1 MGRSK
6 SVWRILGDG
15 DAVGVCVSPGGAGR
29 EPRRQRREERG
40 SHFDWT
46 PLRAARRGEPD
57 DSGGL
62 LERSEATPRRSGDPI
77 RPHALPCCGEA
88 DVGSGVPELSASGQ
102 EAAPLF
108 ARWRPVRGAQNP
120 TAAALW
126 RQGQSETGRYLD
138 LSVRYHQGD
147 RNFSQTTA
155 CGKSDRGKRRK
166 SERSDPVCQVTSEVS
181 IRQQS
186 IVLKLCQNS
195 KFFAWN
201 GLCLERKQIP

>member
-62 LERSEATPRRSGDPI
+62 LERSEAVSQR
-77 RPHALPCCGEA
+77 L
-88 DVGSGVPELSASGQ
+88 
-102 EAAPLF
+102 
-108 ARWRPVRGAQNP
+108 
-120 TAAALW
+120 
-126 RQGQSETGRYLD
+126 
-138 LSVRYHQGD
+138 GD
-147 RNFSQTTA
+147 R
-155 CGKSDRGKRRK
+155 
-166 SERSDPVCQVTSEVS
+166 V
-181 IRQQS
+181 IH
-186 IVLKLCQNS
+186 
-195 KFFAWN
+195 
-201 GLCLERKQIP
+201 